1 MKYLFITLDVQ
12 DGERKHTHRILHTT
26 NAKNIEFAAQRYVA
40 NFWGYGERQNK
51 EDDFWW
57 FFGEITCRLYTV
69 VEISEFEYKLMS
81 DIFSGRTESKN
92 YFEIVHAG
100 HCEASNREEIQIH
113 CGENGNL
120 FLFQDADKL
129 GFIVD
134 VYGQNDLA
142 NTMTVWEDDIKAD
155 ADEQFTATG
164 QFIEADIKAY
174 LKEWGQKQG
183 EITAN
188 LGYPKS
194 HSESDELLMEDYFFL
209 EGRKEW
215 YPKISRMYSEE
226 EQKIADYVRNN
237 RDNY

>member
-69 VEISEFEYKLMS
+69 VEISEYEYNLMS
-81 DIFSGRTESKN
+81 AIFSGRTESKN
-92 YFEIVHAG
+92 YFEIVHTG
-100 HCEASNREEIQIH
+100 HCEASQREEIQIH
-113 CGENGNL
+113 AGENGNIIL
-120 FLFQDADKL
+120 YQDADKL

-142 NTMTVWEDDIKAD
+142 NTMTVWEDDIKPAE
-155 ADEQFTATG
+155 DEPLIIHPSDEEIREFK
-164 QFIEADIKAY
+164 EA
-174 LKEWGQKQG
+174 WGQGHREVCSQ
-183 EITAN
+183 
-188 LGYPKS
+188 LGYSYK
-194 HSESDELLMEDYFFL
+194 HSESDELLMVDFFWI
-209 EGRKEW
+209 EKDKKWYNKESSLFT
-215 YPKISRMYSEE
+215 PR
-226 EQKIADYVRNN
+226 EQLIADYLRHKEM
-237 RDNY
+237 

>member
-12 DGERKHTHRILHTT
+12 DGERKHTHRILHATKG
-26 NAKNIEFAAQRYVA
+26 NNIEFAAQRYVS
-40 NFWGYGERQNK
+40 NFWGNGERQNK

-57 FFGEITCRLYTV
+57 FFGEITCRLSNV
-69 VEISEFEYKLMS
+69 VEISEYEYKLMS
-81 DIFSGRTESKN
+81 DIFGGRLKDTN
-92 YFEIVHAG
+92 YFQIVHAG

-113 CGENGNL
+113 AGENGNV
-120 FLFQDADKL
+120 FLHQDDGKL

-142 NTMTVWEDDIKAD
+142 DSMTVWEEDLIGDEIDPVKD
-155 ADEQFTATG
+155 AKE
-164 QFIEADIKAY
+164 IKAY
-174 LKEWGQKQG
+174 LKGWGQKHG

-188 LGYPKS
+188 LDYPRS
-194 HSESDELLMEDYFFL
+194 HAESDELLMENYFFL

-215 YPKISRMYSEE
+215 YPKLNRMYSKR
-226 EQKIADYVRNN
+226 EQLIADYVRNN